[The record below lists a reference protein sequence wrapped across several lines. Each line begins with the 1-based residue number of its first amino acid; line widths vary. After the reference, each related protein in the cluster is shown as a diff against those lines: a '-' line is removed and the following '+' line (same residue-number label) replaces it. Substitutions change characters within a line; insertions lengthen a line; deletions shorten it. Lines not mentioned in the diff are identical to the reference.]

1 MYKDEI
7 LNRYNTIKNN
17 VDIIKQKYNINYDI
31 NIIAVSKYSS
41 LETIKEFLSLN
52 IDLPLAESK
61 AQSLRDRAGEL
72 ASFKDNIKWH
82 FIGRIQS
89 NKVKY
94 IVKYSDL
101 IQSVDSIDIA
111 EVINKEAVKNNK
123 IQDILLQFNIS
134 DEEQKGGFD
143 IDSYIKIYE
152 SVSNMNNL
160 SIKGLMAIGKDTDDI
175 SIIENEFEKLNT
187 IYKDINTKYNNPL
200 SILSMGMSSDYEL
213 AIKHGSNMIRIGS
226 SFLGYS

>member
-1 MYKDEI
+1 MFRDDI
-7 LNRYNTIKNN
+7 LERYNAINN
-17 VDIIKQKYNINYDI
+17 NINIIKQKYNIDYDI

-41 LETIKEFLSLN
+41 IETIKEFLSLN

-61 AQSLRDRAGEL
+61 AQSLRDRVGEINN
-72 ASFKDNIKWH
+72 FKDNVKWH

-101 IQSVDSIDIA
+101 IQSVDSMDIA
-111 EVINKEAVKNNK
+111 EIINKEANKNSK

-134 DEEQKGGFD
+134 NEEQKGGFD
-143 IDSYIKIYE
+143 INNYMEVYE
-152 SVSNMNNL
+152 NISKMSNISVR
-160 SIKGLMAIGKDTDDI
+160 GLMGMAEYSDN
-175 SIIENEFEKLNT
+175 SLVVEEEFEKLNT
-187 IYKDINTKYNNPL
+187 VYKNINLKYNNAL

-213 AIKHGSNMIRIGS
+213 AIKHGSNMVRIGS
-226 SFLGYS
+226 SFLGNS

>member
-1 MYKDEI
+1 MCRDEI
-7 LNRYNTIKNN
+7 LNKYNTIKNN
-17 VDIIKQKYNINYDI
+17 INTIKQKYNIDYDI

-41 LETIKEFLSLN
+41 IETIKEFLSLN

-61 AQSLRDRAGEL
+61 AQSLRDRVGEIEK
-72 ASFKDNIKWH
+72 FKNNVKWH

-101 IQSVDSIDIA
+101 IQSVDSIEIA
-111 EVINKEAVKNNK
+111 EYINKEAAKNNK

-134 DEEQKGGFD
+134 NEEQKGGFD
-143 IDSYIKIYE
+143 INSCIDVYDNISKMSNI
-152 SVSNMNNL
+152 SV
-160 SIKGLMAIGKDTDDI
+160 KGLMGMAEYSKN
-175 SIIENEFEKLNT
+175 SILIEEEFEKLNRV
-187 IYKDINTKYNNPL
+187 YKDINLKYNNTL

-213 AIKHGSNMIRIGS
+213 AVKHGSNMVRIGS
-226 SFLGYS
+226 SFLGSY

>member
-1 MYKDEI
+1 MFRDDI
-7 LNRYNTIKNN
+7 LERYNAINN
-17 VDIIKQKYNINYDI
+17 NINIIKQKYNIDYDI

-41 LETIKEFLSLN
+41 IETIKEFLSLN

-61 AQSLRDRAGEL
+61 AQSLRDRVGEINN
-72 ASFKDNIKWH
+72 FKDNVKWH

-101 IQSVDSIDIA
+101 IQSVDSMDIA
-111 EVINKEAVKNNK
+111 EIINKEANKNSK

-134 DEEQKGGFD
+134 NEEQKGGFD
-143 IDSYIKIYE
+143 INNYMEVYE
-152 SVSNMNNL
+152 NISKMSNISVR
-160 SIKGLMAIGKDTDDI
+160 GLMGMAEYSDN
-175 SIIENEFEKLNT
+175 SLVVEEEFEKLNT
-187 IYKDINTKYNNPL
+187 VYKNINLKYNNVL

-213 AIKHGSNMIRIGS
+213 AIKHGSNMVRIGS
-226 SFLGYS
+226 SFLGNS